1 MNKATLLQKKQF
13 AFEYERLCV
22 LQNTCPLPIITAN
35 LKREVIDFNADCLRL
50 NEWEPLLGAI
60 SVNDSLRYV
69 AVRSYWQ
76 PDTNGKSSCVYKFI
90 VGLCSNFLET

>member
-1 MNKATLLQKKQF
+1 MNVTLLQKKQF

-22 LQNTCPLPIITAN
+22 LQNTCPLPSITAN
-35 LKREVIDFNADCLRL
+35 LKNEVIDFNADRLRL

-60 SVNDSLRYV
+60 CVNDSLKYV

-76 PDTNGKSSCVYKFI
+76 PDTNGKSPCVCKYLLWVYLVI
-90 VGLCSNFLET
+90 S